1 MSQTQQVEK
10 VSTGTAR
17 IVWGLVIAAFGLI
30 VALRSPASAG
40 GYAFTG
46 LIPIGLGAWLLVVGL
61 NKRRLYLNR

>member
-17 IVWGLVIAAFGLI
+17 IVWGLVLVAFGLI
-30 VALRSPASAG
+30 VALRSPADAG

-46 LIPIGLGAWLLVVGL
+46 LLPIGLGAWLLVIGL
-61 NKRRLYLNR
+61 NKRRHYLTR